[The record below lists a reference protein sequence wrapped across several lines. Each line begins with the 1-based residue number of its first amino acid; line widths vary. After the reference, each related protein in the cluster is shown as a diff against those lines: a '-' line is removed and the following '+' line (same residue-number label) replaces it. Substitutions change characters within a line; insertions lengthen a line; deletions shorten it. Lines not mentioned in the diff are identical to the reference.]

1 MKKKICIICPIY
13 NEEDTINIF
22 YARILKVIDRY
33 KDFQFEIFFS
43 DNDSSDGS
51 YEKVRA
57 ISNKDKRVKLIKLS
71 RNFGYQNSLMAAL
84 NYINA
89 SSYIIIDVDCEDP
102 PEMVDTFIKFWK
114 EGFDIVY
121 GIRKYRSEPKYLIIL
136 RKLYYRFMKFI
147 ADYNF
152 ILDMAE
158 FSLIDKK
165 VRDEIIKVNDT
176 FPFIRNEIAY
186 LGFKKKGIEYKREK
200 RVAGKTHYN
209 YFNMVKFGLTG
220 ALTSS
225 TFFLRINIYFFLLII
240 LVNIF
245 FLIQSYSDFLSIKLI
260 LIINLTY
267 ISYAACFISLY
278 ISRIYKNIVSRA
290 RYVIDL
296 SKSINL

>member
-13 NEEDTINIF
+13 NEEDSINIF
-22 YARILKVIDRY
+22 YNRISKVIN
-33 KDFQFEIFFS
+33 KHNDFQFEIIFS
-43 DNDSSDGS
+43 DNDSFDNS
-51 YEKVRA
+51 YEKVRK
-57 ISNKDKRVKLIKLS
+57 ISNNDKRVKLIKLS
-71 RNFGYQNSLMAAL
+71 RNFGYQNSLMASL

-89 SSYIIIDVDCEDP
+89 SSYVIIDVDCEDLLRWL
-102 PEMVDTFIKFWK
+102 TFIKFWK
-114 EGFDIVY
+114 EGNDIVY
-121 GIRKYRSEPKYLIIL
+121 GIRKYRSEPKYLVIL

-186 LGFKKKGIEYKREK
+186 LGLKKKALNIKEKK

-209 YFNMVKFGLTG
+209 YFNMIKFGLTG

-240 LVNIF
+240 LVNTF
-245 FLIQSYSDFLSIKLI
+245 FLIQSYNNFLSIKLI
-260 LIINLTY
+260 LIINLSY

-278 ISRIYKNIVSRA
+278 ISRIYKNIVSRD